1 MGINLTAADT
11 CILFD
16 SDWNPHQDS
25 QAQDRCHR
33 IGQYRPVLVYRL
45 LTVGS
50 VEIEM
55 MEKQI
60 SKKKLERLTI
70 HGGDYRKAGER
81 SSAQLTIKKLREL
94 LDDDVKNLKRML
106 RTNQAATAAM
116 ALLEGVTDNGTP
128 DISDHELDLIFDRQ
142 KIFPDFDCAPMTTSS
157 FSVSSSTSSSTST
170 APFTPSPK
178 STTPS
183 ALMKSNKKTKN
194 TLISKSLPSSTSSSS
209 LSSAT
214 TIETLD
220 ENELSSPEHSVEE
233 HSSIPSEGIMYD
245 IITVEQGTGVLGA
258 F

>member
-1 MGINLTAADT
+1 MTAADT

-33 IGQYRPVLVYRL
+33 IGQHRPVLVYRF

-70 HGGDYRKAGER
+70 HGGDYRRAGER
-81 SSAQLTIKKLREL
+81 CGAQLTISRLREL
-94 LDDDVKNLKRML
+94 LNDDVQNLSRMTGKKQSAAAALALANGEDKN
-106 RTNQAATAAM
+106 
-116 ALLEGVTDNGTP
+116 EGR
-128 DISDHELDLIFDRQ
+128 DISNEELDLIFDRQ
-142 KIFPDFDCAPMTTSS
+142 KIFPEFACASLTTAS
-157 FSVSSSTSSSTST
+157 FS
-170 APFTPSPK
+170 
-178 STTPS
+178 
-183 ALMKSNKKTKN
+183 
-194 TLISKSLPSSTSSSS
+194 SKRKAIPSSASSSS

-214 TIETLD
+214 T
-220 ENELSSPEHSVEE
+220 SVEDD
-233 HSSIPSEGIMYD
+233 SSVDSVLIPSEGVMYD
-245 IITVEQGTGVLGA
+245 IITVEQGAGVLGV

>member
-33 IGQYRPVLVYRL
+33 IGQNRPVLVYRF

-70 HGGDYRKAGER
+70 HGGDYRRAGER
-81 SSAQLTIKKLREL
+81 SGAQLTISRLREL
-94 LDDDVKNLKRML
+94 LDDDVKNLSRM
-106 RTNQAATAAM
+106 TGSKQSAAAAL
-116 ALLEGVTDNGTP
+116 ALATGTDNVSSS
-128 DISDHELDLIFDRQ
+128 DISNYELDLIFDRQ
-142 KIFPDFDCAPMTTSS
+142 KIFPEFACATQSTAS
-157 FSVSSSTSSSTST
+157 FSSSL
-170 APFTPSPK
+170 P
-178 STTPS
+178 PS
-183 ALMKSNKKTKN
+183 A
-194 TLISKSLPSSTSSSS
+194 SSAS

-214 TIETLD
+214 TVEGD
-220 ENELSSPEHSVEE
+220 DSSEDSAPL
-233 HSSIPSEGIMYD
+233 IPSEGLMYD
-245 IITVEQGTGVLGA
+245 IITVEQGGGVLGV

>member
-33 IGQYRPVLVYRL
+33 IGQHRPVLVYRL

-70 HGGDYRKAGER
+70 HGGDYRKAGAR
-81 SSAQLTIKKLREL
+81 SSAQLTINKLREL

-106 RTNQAATAAM
+106 RTNQTAAAAL
-116 ALLEGVTDNGTP
+116 ALLNGVTDNGTP
-128 DISDHELDLIFDRQ
+128 DISDYELDLIFDRS
-142 KIFPDFDCAPMTTSS
+142 KIFPDFDCAPITSAS
-157 FSVSSSTSSSTST
+157 FSSSTTTSATTLITST
-170 APFTPSPK
+170 SPK
-178 STTPS
+178 SVVDTCS
-183 ALMKSNKKTKN
+183 ATSTSKSNKKT
-194 TLISKSLPSSTSSSS
+194 LPTSTSSSS
-209 LSSAT
+209 LSST
-214 TIETLD
+214 TTEETKD
-220 ENELSSPEHSVEE
+220 DNDSTCDGNDPSS
-233 HSSIPSEGIMYD
+233 SSFSLIPLEGCMYD
-245 IITVEQGTGVLGA
+245 IITAAQGAGVLGA

>member
-1 MGINLTAADT
+1 LTAADT

-33 IGQYRPVLVYRL
+33 IGQNRPVLVYRF

-70 HGGDYRKAGER
+70 HGGDYRRAGER
-81 SSAQLTIKKLREL
+81 SGAQLTISRLREL
-94 LDDDVKNLKRML
+94 LDDDVKNLSRMTGS
-106 RTNQAATAAM
+106 RQSAAAAL
-116 ALLEGVTDNGTP
+116 ALASG
-128 DISDHELDLIFDRQ
+128 ISNHELDLIFDRQ
-142 KIFPDFDCAPMTTSS
+142 KIFPEFACAVQSTAS
-157 FSVSSSTSSSTST
+157 FSSSL
-170 APFTPSPK
+170 P
-178 STTPS
+178 PS
-183 ALMKSNKKTKN
+183 A
-194 TLISKSLPSSTSSSS
+194 SSAS

-214 TIETLD
+214 TVEGD
-220 ENELSSPEHSVEE
+220 DSSEDSA
-233 HSSIPSEGIMYD
+233 SLIPSEGLMYD
-245 IITVEQGTGVLGA
+245 IITVEQGGGVLGV